1 MGLSN
6 LSLCRH
12 LTKSKVLELNCFPA
26 ANAIELHIFDRRC
39 MLFSFFCPIFCQFR
53 SICCMPQHTTHKAQ
67 VANELLQS
75 EILAK
80 CSLIL
85 IAATD
90 EWR

>member
-1 MGLSN
+1 
-6 LSLCRH
+6 
-12 LTKSKVLELNCFPA
+12 
-26 ANAIELHIFDRRC
+26 
-39 MLFSFFCPIFCQFR
+39 
-53 SICCMPQHTTHKAQ
+53 MPQQTQ
-67 VANELLQS
+67 VANGVLQS